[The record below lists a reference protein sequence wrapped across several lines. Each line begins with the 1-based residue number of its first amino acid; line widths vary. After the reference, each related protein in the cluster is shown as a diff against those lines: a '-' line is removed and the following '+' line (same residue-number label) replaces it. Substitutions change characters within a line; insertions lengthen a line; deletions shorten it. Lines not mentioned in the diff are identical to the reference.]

1 MDEIEQAIDE
11 LEKATDQLVKVSAK
25 LAERTEELNQQLQ
38 KIVEGLRRRNEM
50 HGRSHDAGAAKLL
63 GRSQVGGQSEE
74 AEILAEVRKL
84 LDGS

>member
-11 LEKATDQLVKVSAK
+11 LEKATDQLVKVSAR

-38 KIVEGLRRRNEM
+38 KLVEGLRGRNEM
-50 HGRSHDAGAAKLL
+50 HGRSRDSGTEKLSD
-63 GRSQVGGQSEE
+63 GSQVGGQSEE
-74 AEILAEVRKL
+74 AEILTEVRKL

>member
-11 LEKATDQLVKVSAK
+11 LEKATDQLVKVSAR

-38 KIVEGLRRRNEM
+38 KLVEGLRRRNEM
-50 HGRSHDAGAAKLL
+50 HGRSHDAGAAEPL
-63 GRSQVGGQSEE
+63 GGPQVGGQSEE

-84 LDGS
+84 LDGR

>member
-1 MDEIEQAIDE
+1 MDEMEKAIDE
-11 LEKATDQLVKVSAK
+11 LEKATDQLVKVSAR

-38 KIVEGLRRRNEM
+38 KLVEGLRRRNEM
-50 HGRSHDAGAAKLL
+50 HGRSRDHGAAELL
-63 GRSQVGGQSEE
+63 GGSQVDGQYEE

>member
-1 MDEIEQAIDE
+1 MDEMEKAIDE
-11 LEKATDQLVKVSAK
+11 LEKATDQLVKVSAR

-38 KIVEGLRRRNEM
+38 KLVEGLRRRNEM
-50 HGRSHDAGAAKLL
+50 HGHNHDHGTAELL
-63 GRSQVGGQSEE
+63 GGSQVDGQSEE

>member
-1 MDEIEQAIDE
+1 MDEMEKAIDE
-11 LEKATDQLVKVSAK
+11 LEKATDQLVRVSAR

-38 KIVEGLRRRNEM
+38 KLVEGLRRRNQM
-50 HGRSHDAGAAKLL
+50 HGHSRDSDTAKLL
-63 GRSQVGGQSEE
+63 DGSQVDGQPEE

>member
-11 LEKATDQLVKVSAK
+11 LEKATDQLVKVSAR

-38 KIVEGLRRRNEM
+38 RLVEGLRRRNEM
-50 HGRSHDAGAAKLL
+50 HGRSHDSAAAEFL

-74 AEILAEVRKL
+74 AEILTEVRKL